1 MTVSNA
7 NFLLESILS
16 NTGGKVN
23 EGEIVVTAQDKVR
36 KTVLGLRYIIVQII
50 RQSRLVL
57 LAFGRGVAYNKN

>member
-16 NTGGKVN
+16 DTGGKVN
-23 EGEIVVTAQDKVR
+23 EGEIVVTAQYKVR